1 MARRRP
7 TGATAAA
14 VLPAALAGAALVAAP
29 FAGTTTAPLA
39 DSATVVH
46 TQPAADQA
54 AHARGDSGVRIDL
67 PLGSLAVLVGAELM
81 LLSVGAGVIVVVR
94 RRNQPATP

>member
-39 DSATVVH
+39 SSTTVAQ
-46 TQPAADQA
+46 TRPAANQA
-54 AHARGDSGVRIDL
+54 APARADSGVRLDV
-67 PLGSLAVLVGAELM
+67 PLGSLAVMVGAELM
-81 LLSVGAGVIVVVR
+81 LLGVGAGVIVVVR
-94 RRNQPATP
+94 RRNQAATS